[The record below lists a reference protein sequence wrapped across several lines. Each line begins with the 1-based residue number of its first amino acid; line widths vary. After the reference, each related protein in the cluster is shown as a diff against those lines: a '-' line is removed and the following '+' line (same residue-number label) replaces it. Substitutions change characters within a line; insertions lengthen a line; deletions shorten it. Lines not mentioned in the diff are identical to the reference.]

1 MQSNVSVANGAITG
15 TLKYLSSGQL
25 VTDWGEG
32 NFLAIEFSNFSDG
45 LTYNDV
51 QVGLVPTMG
60 AGMQALDSDCDGVF
74 KITNKSQKLKV
85 VQKGTSGQNVQYF
98 DLSGLTLE
106 TE

>member
-1 MQSNVSVANGAITG
+1 MQSNVSVADGAITG

-32 NFLAIEFSNFSDG
+32 NFLALEFSDFSDG

-60 AGMQALDSDCDGVF
+60 AGMQTLDPDCDGVF
-74 KITNKSQKLKV
+74 KITNNSQKLKV
-85 VQKGTSGQNVQYF
+85 VQTGASGQNVQYF
-98 DLSGLTLE
+98 DLSELTLE